1 MSSSSDEARRRRL
14 PPTGGI
20 VLYGAALASIAIA
33 LFGVSLHGA
42 EPLAD
47 PHLPWWAI
55 AVGWAIAE
63 TCVVHLHFRR
73 SAHSF
78 SLADFPFVFGLAFA
92 SGDDFLLGALLG
104 AGAAYGFRRLPLIK
118 LGFNLAQL
126 ALAVC
131 VAFVIVRAFAE
142 PADTFEPRTWI
153 ALYVAAL
160 ATGALSIACIAGAI
174 AIAEGDMTLR
184 TLRQM
189 FTMDLVLTAANSS
202 IAIAAAV
209 LLFTD
214 AWAVVLLLVPAG
226 IVFGLYRAYVSE
238 RQQHEKLEFLYES
251 NRALT
256 RSPEV
261 AEAIDGVLARS
272 LEAFRSEIAEVI
284 LFSADGT
291 PLRSTFGPGNERVT
305 MVEADRE
312 AAEEL
317 ASLVDAET
325 PAVSLTPPY
334 EPATL
339 RSHLERR
346 GIRNAMVAMLPGES
360 RLIGIIMLANRFGL
374 ERGYGGEDRRLLE
387 VLANNASVALQYD
400 RLEQAVTKLRTL
412 QEELHHQAYHDPL
425 TGLPNRLMFM
435 ERLRDDLAHATGTLG
450 VLFIDVDDFK
460 IVNDTLGHA
469 VGDALLVSVAGRL
482 RHSVRPQDIVA
493 RLGGDEFAV
502 MLPGVEDPIAE
513 LGAVATRVL
522 RAFETP
528 VHADDELVP
537 VHLSVGIADSRRTRD
552 PDELIREAD
561 LAMYQ
566 AKTSG
571 KGRYAFFD
579 PPMAAAMLRRHD
591 LKTELA
597 SAVERREIVVEY
609 QPIVDLETG
618 RISAGEALVR
628 WEHPAR
634 GRIAPTEFIPLAEES
649 GLIRSL
655 GRHVL
660 EQTCRQLQRW
670 EAIAPGDPPLRLHVN
685 LSAAELR
692 DPGLTAAVQAM
703 LEEYGVS
710 PDGLALEITETE
722 LLDDAVASATRF
734 AELRALGI
742 HIALDDFG
750 TGYSS
755 LSYLHSLPLDSL
767 KIAKPFVDG
776 LEGDGRNASFIGVIV
791 ELARKLDLE
800 VIAEGIETPAQL
812 NALRDL
818 GVELGQGFLIG
829 RPAPAGTGR
838 FRRQM
843 PAEFSA
849 RRS

>member
-1 MSSSSDEARRRRL
+1 M
-14 PPTGGI
+14 
-20 VLYGAALASIAIA
+20 
-33 LFGVSLHGA
+33 
-42 EPLAD
+42 
-47 PHLPWWAI
+47 
-55 AVGWAIAE
+55 
-63 TCVVHLHFRR
+63 
-73 SAHSF
+73 
-78 SLADFPFVFGLAFA
+78 FA
-92 SGDDFLLGALLG
+92 
-104 AGAAYGFRRLPLIK
+104 
-118 LGFNLAQL
+118 
-126 ALAVC
+126 
-131 VAFVIVRAFAE
+131 
-142 PADTFEPRTWI
+142 
-153 ALYVAAL
+153 
-160 ATGALSIACIAGAI
+160 
-174 AIAEGDMTLR
+174 
-184 TLRQM
+184 
-189 FTMDLVLTAANSS
+189 MDLVLTAANSS
-202 IAIAAAV
+202 IAISAAV
-209 LLFTD
+209 LISTD
-214 AWAVVLLLVPAG
+214 ARAAALLVVPAAV
-226 IVFGLYRAYVSE
+226 VFGLYRAYVTE

-261 AEAIDGVLARS
+261 AEAIEGVLARS
-272 LEAFRSEIAEVI
+272 LEAFRSEIAEVV

-291 PLRSTFGPGNERVT
+291 PLRSTYGPGAERVT
-305 MVEADRE
+305 MVEADRG
-312 AAEEL
+312 AAEAL
-317 ASLVDAET
+317 AALIDAEN
-325 PAVSLTPPY
+325 PAVSLAPPY
-334 EPATL
+334 EPPVL
-339 RSHLERR
+339 REHLEQR

-360 RLIGIIMLANRFGL
+360 RLIGTIMLANRFGL
-374 ERGYGGEDRRLLE
+374 ERGYGAEDRRLLE

-435 ERLRDDLAHATGTLG
+435 ERLRGELAEGTDTLG

-522 RAFETP
+522 RGFEAP
-528 VHADDELVP
+528 VHAVDALVP

-571 KGRYAFFD
+571 KGRFAFFD

-591 LKTELA
+591 LKKELSTA
-597 SAVERREIVVEY
+597 IERREIVVEY

-628 WEHPAR
+628 WEHPVR
-634 GRIAPTEFIPLAEES
+634 GRIAPAEFIPLAEES
-649 GLIRSL
+649 GLIRAL

-660 EQTCRQLQRW
+660 EQTCRQAQRW
-670 EAIAPGDPPLRLHVN
+670 EAVAAPGEPPLRLHVN

-692 DPGLTAAVQAM
+692 DPNLTADVHAV
-703 LEEYGVS
+703 LDEFGLPPER
-710 PDGLALEITETE
+710 LALEITETE
-722 LLDDAVASATRF
+722 LLDDAVASAARF
-734 AELRALGI
+734 GELRSLGI
-742 HIALDDFG
+742 RIALDDFG

-755 LSYLHSLPLDSL
+755 LSYLHSLPLDTL

-776 LEGDGRNASFIGVIV
+776 LEGDGHDASFIGVIV
-791 ELARKLDLE
+791 ELARKLGLD

-812 NALRDL
+812 DALRDL

-829 RPAPAGTGR
+829 RPAVAGTGR

-843 PAEFSA
+843 PAEFNVRHRA
-849 RRS
+849 TQPPRLA